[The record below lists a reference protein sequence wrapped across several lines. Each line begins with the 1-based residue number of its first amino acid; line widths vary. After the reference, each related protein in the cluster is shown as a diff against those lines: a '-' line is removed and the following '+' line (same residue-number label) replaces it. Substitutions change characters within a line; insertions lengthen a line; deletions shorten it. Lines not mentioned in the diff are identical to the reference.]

1 MEKLHP
7 RAVWILFV
15 SYLPLLFPFLF
26 LSFYFSAGVL
36 VIPFIRRFQGNTLVQ
51 LTIALIIYVVICFIW
66 AKLAYR
72 FWKYEL
78 TENSLKI
85 EKGVI
90 MKKYVSIPYDRVQNV
105 DIYRGVLVRILGLSD
120 LQIQT
125 AGYSGGYG
133 GRGHGFGSEGRLPGL
148 AIDVAENL
156 REKLIEATRNKKQ
169 GL

>member
-120 LQIQT
+120 LQ
-125 AGYSGGYG
+125 
-133 GRGHGFGSEGRLPGL
+133 
-148 AIDVAENL
+148 
-156 REKLIEATRNKKQ
+156 
-169 GL
+169 

>member
-7 RAVWILFV
+7 RAVWIFFA
-15 SYLPLLFPFLF
+15 SYLPILLPLIFVA
-26 LSFYFSAGVL
+26 FYFSEGAL
-36 VIPFIRRFQGNTLVQ
+36 SIPFIRRFSGNISLRIV
-51 LTIALIIYVVICFIW
+51 IALIIYAIFCFIF

-90 MKKYVSIPYDRVQNV
+90 MKKYISIPYDRVQNV
-105 DIYRGVLVRILGLSD
+105 DIYRGVLARILGLSD

-156 REKLIEATRNKKQ
+156 REKLVQSTINNKQ